1 MYHPVKHGSWWWS
14 LVAQWV
20 RSLPAL
26 WESCVWSLGWEDP
39 LEKEVATHS
48 SILAWRIPWTEKPG
62 GLQSMGSQRAGHDWV
77 TDTFK
82 VWLYHAFNW
91 KGDIRKKTKTKTQ
104 DIVSYKKHS
113 LDLDWLDWMQIVLV
127 IYIKLAV
134 QLDSYLEASVGQ
146 WQHIYSV
153 ATAIP
158 CHGIYHHVGGETWA
172 P

>member
-1 MYHPVKHGSWWWS
+1 MSGFPGSS
-14 LVAQWV
+14 
-20 RSLPAL
+20 SGKEPACQCRRYKNMG
-26 WESCVWSLGWEDP
+26 SIPGSGRCPGGGC
-39 LEKEVATHS
+39 AIHS

-113 LDLDWLDWMQIVLV
+113 LDLDWIDWMQIVLV

-153 ATAIP
+153 AMAIP